1 MASKEDKPPSENQD
15 EGSIGDSGE
24 HQSDEKNQDDSCA
37 EASGGEPKDGI
48 SLNALQKFLQSLQI
62 SAGTGVKNG
71 EANEEE
77 KEKPV
82 QLLDEVTFEGIAKFI
97 RSGRCSKII
106 VMTGAGISTA
116 AGIPDFR
123 SPGTGLYD
131 NLQKY
136 DLPTPQAVFE
146 INFFR
151 SNPAPFFTLA
161 KELYPGK
168 FQPTISHYFI
178 KLLSDKGLLQRNYT
192 QNIDTLERVAGIPQ
206 EKIIEAH
213 GSFHTAHCV
222 GCQKEYPHEWIRD
235 EVFADRIPYCSK
247 CEGVVKPDIVFFG
260 ESLPERFHKH
270 VTKDM
275 SKCDLLIVMGTS
287 LVVQPFASLV
297 DRVPETTPRLLINK
311 EKSGQQVDFFTLLM
325 GGKSG
330 FQFDSED
337 NYRDVMWQG
346 TTDDGCVAL
355 ADLLGWK
362 DELLKL
368 VETAHKKIES
378 VSRTPESRDAND
390 QHTTAKKS
398 VSKDSVEK
406 QSTTAENA
414 ASPKRTLPK
423 SKSPAGTSSNERTS
437 KGSTPKGASG
447 KSTSPAGPSVKVSK
461 SKKSP

>member
-1 MASKEDKPPSENQD
+1 MASKEDKPPSESQD

-24 HQSDEKNQDDSCA
+24 HQRDEKNQDNSSA

-62 SAGTGVKNG
+62 SAGIGVKNG

-222 GCQKEYPHEWIRD
+222 GCRKEYPHEWIRD

-368 VETAHKKIES
+368 VETAHKKIDS
-378 VSRTPESRDAND
+378 ASRDAND
-390 QHTTAKKS
+390 QHTTAKKL
-398 VSKDSVEK
+398 VGKDSVEK
-406 QSTTAENA
+406 QGTAAENA

-423 SKSPAGTSSNERTS
+423 SKSPAGTSSNERAS
-437 KGSTPKGASG
+437 KGSTPKEASG
-447 KSTSPAGPSVKVSK
+447 KSTSPAGPSVKGSK
-461 SKKSP
+461 SKQSP